1 MPLPPSYLHYP
12 NRRPGMDHDRYG
24 YSNIFKRKPVE
35 WPGGA
40 RVALWVVPVLE
51 FFPLDMGAQ
60 PFRPPGGMERPYPD
74 YWNYTLRDY
83 GNRVGVFRVFEAIEN
98 AGLKASVAVSSRV
111 AERYAFLVQEI
122 NRRRWEIIAH
132 GIDMGHLHHG
142 ALPVETERGWID
154 EALRSLREI
163 SGQPVTGWLSPA
175 FSESLNTPDLL
186 AAAGLDYVCD
196 WVNDDLP
203 YPMRTASGPLYALPH
218 AFELEDLHLFWLYK
232 HRPEE
237 VVEQILDHF
246 RLLYREAD
254 RAGGRVMALSL
265 HPWIIGVP
273 HRIAVLEE
281 VLARMTAHAGVWSA
295 TGAEILAAFK
305 AQQP

>member
-1 MPLPPSYLHYP
+1 MPLPLGYLHYP

-24 YSNIFKRKPVE
+24 YSNVFKRKPVE

-111 AERYAFLVQEI
+111 AERYSFLVQEI

-142 ALPVETERGWID
+142 ALPLETERGWID

-163 SGQPVTGWLSPA
+163 SGQPVAGWLSPT

-203 YPMRTASGPLYALPH
+203 YPMRTASGPLYTLPH
-218 AFELEDLHLFWLYK
+218 AFELDDLHLFWQYK
-232 HRPEE
+232 HRTEE
-237 VVEQILDHF
+237 VAEQILDHF
-246 RLLYREAD
+246 QLLYREAE
-254 RAGGRVMALSL
+254 RAGGRIMALSL

-281 VLARMTAHAGVWSA
+281 VLARMTEHAGVWSA

>member
-1 MPLPPSYLHYP
+1 MPLPPSYLDYP
-12 NRRPGMDHDRYG
+12 RRRPGMDHDRYG
-24 YSNIFKRKPVE
+24 YSNVFRRSPVE

-51 FFPLDMGAQ
+51 FFPLDMGAA

-83 GNRVGVFRVFEAIEN
+83 GNRVGVFRVFEAVER

-111 AERYAFLVQEI
+111 AERYPFLVDEI
-122 NRRRWEIIAH
+122 NRHRWEIIAH

-142 ALPVETERGWID
+142 ALPIETERSWIE
-154 EALRSLREI
+154 EALKSLREI
-163 SGQPVTGWLSPA
+163 SGQPVMGWLSPA

-203 YPMRTASGPLYALPH
+203 YAMRTANGPLYALPH
-218 AFELEDLHLFWLYK
+218 AFEIDDLHLFWQYK
-232 HRPEE
+232 HRPDD
-237 VVEQILDHF
+237 VVVQIMDHF
-246 RLLYREAD
+246 QLLYREAE
-254 RAGGRVMALSL
+254 RAGSRVMALSL
-265 HPWIIGVP
+265 QPWIIGVP

-281 VLARMTAHAGVWSA
+281 ALARIMAHAGVWSA